1 MPPSG
6 SPDRRGAS
14 AVVLYRACRVR
25 AAPRCSAP
33 SYYACAR
40 PTKGAA
46 PRIHHRTFR
55 DPLICPCHSDAH
67 KSVAPATRTHSRHS
81 REGRPLHNR
90 HCRTSPTV
98 IPAKAGIQG
107 GAPGWRGL
115 LHFHDLALH
124 GELRKGL
131 RRRESRVG
139 LGGGA
144 SPSPVLPTHPRGDP
158 AALPLQGRRA
168 SDPAKAGIQ
177 GGGAGHPLTLPC
189 HPSVARTST
198 YVLVSPQHAK
208 QAKEVAMPRKT
219 INILRPVQLHFSAE
233 KNRWQSYRRQQSNRA
248 HRLNLRCG

>member
-1 MPPSG
+1 MPPRG
-6 SPDRRGAS
+6 SPDRMGAS

-40 PTKGAA
+40 PTKGGRTPSPPPNVSRA
-46 PRIHHRTFR
+46 PHLPMPQRRPQSR
-55 DPLICPCHSDAH
+55 RVSDPH
-67 KSVAPATRTHSRHS
+67 
-81 REGRPLHNR
+81 PL
-90 HCRTSPTV
+90 TSFP
-98 IPAKAGIQG
+98 
-107 GAPGWRGL
+107 
-115 LHFHDLALH
+115 
-124 GELRKGL
+124 

-219 INILRPVQLHFSAE
+219 NNILRPVQLHFSAE